1 MLGLPIHEQGV
12 SLHLFKS
19 LISCI
24 FILKFSALISYTHFV
39 RFIPKCYVSFGVIKK
54 WLYCSFPSRCLL
66 LLWRRKWQ
74 PILVSLPGKSHGQR
88 SLAGYSPW
96 GHKELDTTERLTPSL
111 LCIKSL
117 YFTVAI
123 FFFKSKY
130 PKSYSL
136 LTILIFSCS
145 NEGEFDFGSSQ
156 NQTSLWQI
164 VFTCKTGW
172 YLWRCHFN
180 KSSFAWMLGLQK
192 LVK

>member
-1 MLGLPIHEQGV
+1 MHLNLQINLGRIDIFTMLGLPIHEQGV

-88 SLAGYSPW
+88 NLAGYSPW
-96 GHKELDTTERLTPSL
+96 GHKELDMTERLTLSL
-111 LCIKSL
+111 HFHSL
-117 YFTVAI
+117 AQPTC
-123 FFFKSKY
+123 
-130 PKSYSL
+130 
-136 LTILIFSCS
+136 LTR
-145 NEGEFDFGSSQ
+145 
-156 NQTSLWQI
+156 
-164 VFTCKTGW
+164 K
-172 YLWRCHFN
+172 
-180 KSSFAWMLGLQK
+180 
-192 LVK
+192 